1 MSLTFSDAL
10 RNARANSL
18 VQILDQYP
26 PGTIEL
32 YVNTQ
37 PAPGGTPGDEP
48 VAIIALQDP
57 CGTVSNGVLT
67 FATTPPV
74 QVLYSG
80 TLHWARLRDGLGRWL
95 LDGNVAVTGTSGAAF
110 TMDNLV
116 LFQGAFVFLYNA
128 TLTEP

>member
-1 MSLTFSDAL
+1 MSLVFSDAL

-18 VQILDQYP
+18 VQILDQYQ

-37 PAPGGTPGDEP
+37 PAPGESPGDEP
-48 VAIIALQDP
+48 LAIIPLQSP
-57 CGTVSNGVLT
+57 CGTVSNGVLS
-67 FATTPPV
+67 FTTTQPV
-74 QVLYSG
+74 QLIYGG

-95 LDGNVAVTGTSGAAF
+95 LDGNIAVTGTPGAAF
-110 TMDNLV
+110 TLADVLV
-116 LFQGAFVFLYNA
+116 FQGAFIFLYNA